1 MVSILMNVTTSKT
14 PLPFEQATLGETVSS
29 LPPEP
34 FEKPATLNDEPLV
47 VIEPTRSWVAID
59 LRDLWAYRE
68 LLYFLMWR
76 DVKVRYKQTL
86 LGVVWVILQPL
97 LTTLI
102 FTIFLG
108 KLARVPSD
116 GIPYPLFVYA
126 AMLPWT
132 FFASAVTSCSS
143 SLVGNANLIT
153 KIYFPRLLMPAAAVA
168 ARILDFGIA
177 FIILI
182 GLMLYY
188 RVAVSWMLLLLP
200 LLVALIVLLALGFGI
215 WVAAL
220 NVKYRDVGVM
230 LPVGLQLWMFLSPV
244 VYPSSIVPGRYLWLY
259 QLNPLVGILDG
270 FRASLLG
277 REINWPALALSTVFT
292 FALLIY
298 SAYAFRRMEKTF
310 ADVV

>member
-1 MVSILMNVTTSKT
+1 MNVTTGRT
-14 PLPFEQATLGETVSS
+14 PLTLEQATLEETVSS
-29 LPPEP
+29 LPQISLD
-34 FEKPATLNDEPLV
+34 KSSIVSDEPLV
-47 VIEPTRSWVAID
+47 VIVPTRSWVAIN

-76 DVKVRYKQTL
+76 DVKVRYKQTT
-86 LGVVWVILQPL
+86 LGIVWVVLQPL
-97 LTTLI
+97 LTTLV

-132 FFASAVTSCSS
+132 FFSSAVTNCSV

-168 ARILDFGIA
+168 ARTVDFGIA

-182 GLMLYY
+182 GLMVYY
-188 RVAVSWMLLLLP
+188 GVAITKTLLLLP
-200 LLVALIVLLALGFGI
+200 VLVVLVVLLTLGLGI
-215 WVAAL
+215 WVAGL
-220 NVKYRDVGVM
+220 NVKYRDIGVM
-230 LPVGLQLWMFLSPV
+230 LPVALQLWMFASPV
-244 VYPSSIVPGRYLWLY
+244 VYPSSLVPAKFQWLY
-259 QLNPLVGILDG
+259 HLNPLAGILDG

-277 REINWPALALSTVFT
+277 QQINWGALGIATLFI